1 MLLSKPSSMNGQRG
15 LLIARFVKGISGFG
29 SFALIN
35 QISAFLLVPIY
46 WKYLDPSDYGVI
58 GIFTIVVTV
67 LSAIFTF
74 GLSGTVER
82 YYFEWDES
90 LRQIKIRVLWYIQ
103 LFAMMIFALI
113 SHALFFFG
121 WVSFDS
127 VEYSPVVFIAIT
139 CSSFMAFQY
148 IPFSILRV
156 TQNIKLFG
164 ILSLLQFF
172 MTALMTIGFLMISEV
187 KLEGYLLAQFIS
199 TGLMAVI
206 WVFVLDGRA
215 GRAQWVNI
223 KEELKFASPNLPL
236 TAITRAS
243 EVVDKVI
250 LEKFLSLGT
259 LGLYIVGNRFG
270 GYFGSV
276 NSVLKLAFYPLI
288 YERIV
293 KEGGEPD
300 ELTEL
305 SLFYVLLLSQLGL
318 IVIVLFEGVVSW
330 FGDGKFYGAF
340 DYIPL
345 FVVASFIGG
354 MSSALGMGI
363 ELAKVPHKAFY
374 AVIPSSASAI
384 VLALLLIPQFGVY
397 GGILTLIVSSFI
409 KTSISIYLGYKYFPR
424 RFPLLDLSII
434 LLVNALVVWGISTY
448 RIDSFS
454 GVVLKIL
461 CVFLVSI
468 VLAAIIYRDQM
479 HLLIRIWRK
488 KSDGNA
494 E

>member
-1 MLLSKPSSMNGQRG
+1 MSNQRG
-15 LLIARFVKGISGFG
+15 LLIAKFVKGISGFG
-29 SFALIN
+29 SYALIN

-46 WKYLDPSDYGVI
+46 WKYLAPSDYGVI
-58 GIFTIVVTV
+58 GIFTIVVNV

-74 GLSGTVER
+74 GLNGTLER
-82 YYFEWDES
+82 YYFEWEDS
-90 LRQIKIRVLWYIQ
+90 LRRTKIRVLWYIQ
-103 LFAMMIFALI
+103 LSAMVFFSLI
-113 SHALFFFG
+113 SHSMFFLG
-121 WVSFDS
+121 WISFDS
-127 VEYSPVVFIAIT
+127 VEYFPVVFIAIS

-172 MTALMTIGFLMISEV
+172 MTALLTIGFLMLSEV

-199 TGLMAVI
+199 AGVMAVI

-215 GRAQWVNI
+215 GKAQWVNI
-223 KEELKFASPNLPL
+223 KEELKFASPNVPL

-250 LEKFLSLGT
+250 LEKFLSLSAF
-259 LGLYIVGNRFG
+259 GLYVVGNRFG

-288 YERIV
+288 YERLV

-318 IVIVLFEGVVSW
+318 IAIILFEGVVNW

-374 AVIPSSASAI
+374 AVIPSSVSAI
-384 VLALLLIPQFGVY
+384 VLALLLIPYFGVY

-424 RFPLLDLSII
+424 RFPLAELSII
-434 LLVNALVVWGISTY
+434 LLVNVIVFWGISVF
-448 RIDSFS
+448 RVDSFS
-454 GVVLKIL
+454 GLLLKIL
-461 CVFLVSI
+461 CVALVSVFLVSI
-468 VLAAIIYRDQM
+468 IYHDRVT
-479 HLLIRIWRK
+479 LFLRRWLK
-488 KSDGNA
+488 L
-494 E
+494 